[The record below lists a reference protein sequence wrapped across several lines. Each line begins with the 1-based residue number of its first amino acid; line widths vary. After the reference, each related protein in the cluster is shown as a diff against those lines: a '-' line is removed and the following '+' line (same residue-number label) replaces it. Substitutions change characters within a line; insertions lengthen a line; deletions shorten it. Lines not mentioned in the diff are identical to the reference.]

1 MSTALVCLCTCP
13 SLEVARELAH
23 ALVEAR
29 VAACVNVLPG
39 VTSVYRWE
47 GDVQEDTEV
56 LLCMKTT
63 SAAYPRLEDLLVR
76 RHPYE
81 LPEIVAVPVTT
92 GFPRYLSW
100 LRDAV
105 S

>member
-23 ALVEAR
+23 AVVDAR
-29 VAACVNVLPG
+29 LAACVNVLPG

-47 GDVQEDTEV
+47 GEVREDAEV
-56 LLCMKTT
+56 LLCVKTT
-63 SAAYPRLEDLLVR
+63 EAAYPQLEEMLAR

-92 GFPRYLSW
+92 GLPRYLSW